1 MIKILFFV
9 FTICLYGC
17 NISSSKTKI
26 SDIEFPVK
34 QNLSNNA
41 AYLSANYYISKGDA
55 YTASRILNANT
66 NKLKFLQLKFISN
79 LMSGNFEHANKISNL
94 ITNINKNR
102 PEFEI
107 PKFLIALDNN
117 KLEYSLQIGKKIK
130 NFLNLNNVTH
140 LVEFWLLNFRTNSGF
155 NIKNISKNIS
165 IYKLLILENFYETK
179 KLKEIADNNF
189 KNKNLTN
196 NDLLLLAGY
205 YFRLNDI
212 TKFNTIIRERLPNQ
226 FDKDFLIKNFATT
239 NNIFNEIPNLKTIL
253 ASKMYNSININSL
266 EEYSYTHLKILL
278 EMVLFLCPDMDIAKY
293 SLAEI
298 YNDQKSGHI
307 ALKKL
312 NSISSQSFYYLPS
325 SLKKFSILKSLKLDQ
340 KYKEH
345 LFKNKKLWPNN
356 LFIMLKLA
364 DYEKSQKNYY
374 ESINIYKNI
383 INEHGENNRIF
394 FLYAS
399 NLDKIGKWNEAKKIL
414 MKILKK
420 NPKDTYT
427 LNYLAYSLALRNEEL
442 SLAQNFIKRALSLD
456 PNNGFFL
463 DTLGWVEYKR
473 KDFNS
478 SVIYLEQ
485 SIIILPKSSEVMD
498 HLGDCYLM
506 LGRTNEAIYEWK
518 KALKYENDINV
529 INLIKAKLSKYE

>member
-1 MIKILFFV
+1 MFS
-9 FTICLYGC
+9 YGC
-17 NISSSKTKI
+17 NVSPNKTKI
-26 SDIEFPVK
+26 LDIEFPVK
-34 QNLSNNA
+34 QNLSNSA
-41 AYLSANYYISKGDA
+41 AYLSANYYMSKGDA
-55 YTASRILNANT
+55 YTASRILNSNSS
-66 NKLKFLQLKFISN
+66 KLEFLELKFISN
-79 LMSGNFEHANKISNL
+79 LMSGNFEYANKISNL
-94 ITNINKNR
+94 LSKITKNR
-102 PEFEI
+102 PEFELT
-107 PKFLIALDNN
+107 KFVIALDNN
-117 KLEYSLQIGKKIK
+117 NLEYSLQVGKKIK
-130 NFLNLNNVTH
+130 NFLNFDNITH
-140 LVEFWLLNFRTNSGF
+140 LIDFWLLNLRTKSDLNV
-155 NIKNISKNIS
+155 KNISKNIS
-165 IYKLLILENFYETK
+165 IYKLLILENFYEAK
-179 KLKEIADNNF
+179 KLKGIADSNF

-212 TKFNTIIRERLPNQ
+212 KKFKTIILERLPNQ

-239 NNIFNEIPNLKTIL
+239 RNIFNKIPNLKTIL
-253 ASKMYNSININSL
+253 ASKIYNNININSL
-266 EEYSYTHLKILL
+266 EEYSYPHLKILL

-298 YNDQKSGHI
+298 YNDQKSEHI

-325 SLKKFSILKSLKLDQ
+325 NLKKFSILRSLKLNQ
-340 KYKEH
+340 QYKEH
-345 LFKNKKLWPNN
+345 LFKNKKIWPNN
-356 LFIMLKLA
+356 LFVMLKLA
-364 DYEKSQKNYY
+364 DYEKSQKNYH
-374 ESINIYKNI
+374 ESIKIYKNI
-383 INEHGENNRIF
+383 IKEHGDNNRIS

-399 NLDKIGKWNEAKKIL
+399 SLDKIGKWSEAKKIL
-414 MKILKK
+414 MKVLKK

-442 SLAQNFIKRALSLD
+442 SLAKNLIKKALSLD

-473 KDFNS
+473 NDFTS
-478 SVIYLEQ
+478 SVFYLEQ

-498 HLGDCYLM
+498 HLADCYLM

-518 KALKYENDINV
+518 KALKYENNNSI